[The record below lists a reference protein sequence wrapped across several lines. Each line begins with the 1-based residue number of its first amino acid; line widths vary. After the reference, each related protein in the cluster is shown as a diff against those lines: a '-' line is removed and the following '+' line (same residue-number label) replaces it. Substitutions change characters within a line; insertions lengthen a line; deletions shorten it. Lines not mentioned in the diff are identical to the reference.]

1 MDIIYNKILNK
12 SVVKNIFFM
21 YSYYVIICFFYHVDN
36 SELNSSRN
44 LSILLF
50 SLKL

>member
-12 SVVKNIFFM
+12 SVIKNIFSCIPIM
-21 YSYYVIICFFYHVDN
+21 LLYVFYHVDN
-36 SELNSSRN
+36 NELNSSRN

-50 SLKL
+50 ALKL